1 MSFYYVFDNHIL
13 MLICRLVSIL
23 YDTFGGPRPGPL
35 DPQNVLALVKKYMPI
50 TGLGLDLVSGCLV
63 GKLL

>member
-1 MSFYYVFDNHIL
+1 